1 MFWGTWLNID
11 GAYNQRYPAFEIEA
25 ESSAEAT
32 EKQAKERG
40 SKVIFQNAAI
50 AILDVKTIKKT
61 KAKHIEDIR
70 RLAITDA
77 PLIPQQGV

>member
-11 GAYNQRYPAFEIEA
+11 GAYNPRYLAFEIEA
-25 ESSAEAT
+25 ESIAEAT